1 MGQVIYIDK
10 WLSQKKEKEVIFLA
24 TKLRNIIDELSVEIE
39 PKPYFLSI
47 EEMNELIDATPAAEN
62 KLTSLSEI
70 TDILTETMISLDVL
84 GHKIWADNLI
94 MSFNIYYA
102 SSILDDVR
110 AAELYDIPFKLLQ
123 SVEPGSNSLDA
134 S

>member
-84 GHKIWADNLI
+84 GHKIWADKLG
-94 MSFNIYYA
+94 
-102 SSILDDVR
+102 
-110 AAELYDIPFKLLQ
+110 DI
-123 SVEPGSNSLDA
+123 VGEER
-134 S
+134 